1 MVRGYHGAFPLG
13 LQSRLRHGAY
23 RGHHTLGVQAKFEDV
38 ELKRS
43 RVMPPQSRPKTS
55 VRRVRKTIMT
65 RAPRAPAVAPS
76 HFKSPTAASRRP
88 RRSYPSY
95 HVLWPPALIQSSFW
109 KSILTSCGG
118 CPWRNGM
125 RGTAEDF
132 RSRCACLCMRL
143 PAFIRLL
150 TESASL
156 NARSTSFHDPTSAPI
171 VPGGNGLAGWSRADA
186 DSGRCRCGRR

>member
-1 MVRGYHGAFPLG
+1 MRHAPPSPNFSWDVHGEPTGCGNG
-13 LQSRLRHGAY
+13 LAECLS
-23 RGHHTLGVQAKFEDV
+23 D
-38 ELKRS
+38 
-43 RVMPPQSRPKTS
+43 
-55 VRRVRKTIMT
+55 RRVWKTIMS
-65 RAPRAPAVAPS
+65 RARRPPAVAPS

-109 KSILTSCGG
+109 KSILASCGG

>member
-1 MVRGYHGAFPLG
+1 MVRGYHGAFPRG

-23 RGHHTLGVQAKFEDV
+23 RGHHTLGVQAKFEV
-38 ELKRS
+38 VNSNLK
-43 RVMPPQSRPKTS
+43 VGKTS
-55 VRRVRKTIMT
+55 DPRVRKTIMT

>member
-1 MVRGYHGAFPLG
+1 
-13 LQSRLRHGAY
+13 
-23 RGHHTLGVQAKFEDV
+23 
-38 ELKRS
+38 
-43 RVMPPQSRPKTS
+43 
-55 VRRVRKTIMT
+55 MT

-171 VPGGNGLAGWSRADA
+171 VQAAMGWQVSAEQTLISGGAGRSPLISR
-186 DSGRCRCGRR
+186 SLSYRLEV